1 MINKALIT
9 EERLATLR
17 AGREK
22 MRAEKFDQ
30 LREKLGDA
38 TVDEL
43 KKTYELFDETLYIW
57 VAGLWEPAIG
67 GFYYSNSARD
77 YEGFLPDIE
86 STRQA
91 LGYIQGVGLC
101 QGRGDSFITALSAKS
116 REKLLNYAQSLQHE
130 DDGYFYHP
138 QWGKGVTV
146 SRRGRDLGWA
156 LSLIGEMGGK
166 PNYPTPMDRAQ
177 DATAQSTLPEYL
189 QSTAAWRAYLTT
201 LDIAHRSYSVG
212 NHIQSQ
218 VPQIKGA
225 GDEYVKILLDWYD
238 NSQNPANGTWEEQVN
253 YASINGLMKVTLA
266 YSAYAKKMPNADKAV
281 ESAITATLSD
291 EVPTGVTSIFNPWV
305 CIHQLLDNLRNNGD
319 ADKADVL
326 YAKILEQA
334 PEMIRITREKLIPY
348 KSADGSYSYNRG
360 GFNSY
365 RSQGAYVAVKG
376 VSEGEINGNGLAT
389 NGTVR
394 ELFGALGVPRVPY
407 YTAEDG
413 DLFFEL
419 LETATESPKIYPAV
433 PDPKKA

>member
-9 EERLATLR
+9 EERLAALR

-30 LREKLGDA
+30 LREKLGDE
-38 TVDEL
+38 TVNEL
-43 KKTYELFDETLYIW
+43 KKTYELIDETLYVW
-57 VAGLWEPAIG
+57 VAGLWEPSIG
-67 GFYYSNSARD
+67 GFYYSQSARD
-77 YEGFLPDIE
+77 YDGFLPDIE
-86 STRQA
+86 STAQA

-101 QGRGDSFITALSAKS
+101 QGRGDSYVAALSSEVRA
-116 REKLLNYAQSLQHE
+116 KLLNYAKSLQYE

-138 QWGKGVTV
+138 QWGKDVTV

-156 LSLIGEMGGK
+156 LGLIKNLGGK

-177 DATAQSTLPEYL
+177 DASAQSTLPEYL
-189 QSTAAWRAYLTT
+189 QSTDAWRDYLAT
-201 LDIAHRSYSVG
+201 LDVAHKSYSIG

-238 NSQNPANGTWEEQVN
+238 ANQNPENGTWEEQVD

-266 YSAYAKKMPNADKAV
+266 YSAYKKKMPNADKSV

-291 EVPTGVTSIFNPWV
+291 EIPTGVTSIFNPWV

-319 ADKADVL
+319 ADKADAL
-326 YAKILEQA
+326 YAKILEKA

-348 KSADGSYSYNRG
+348 KSADGSYSYCRG
-360 GFNSY
+360 GINSY
-365 RSQGAYVAVKG
+365 RSQGAYVAIKG
-376 VSEGEINGNGLAT
+376 VSEGEVNGNGLAI
-389 NGTVR
+389 NGTIR
-394 ELFGALGVPRVPY
+394 EIFGALGVPRVPY
-407 YTAEDG
+407 FTAEDG

-419 LETATESPKIYPAV
+419 LETATASPKLYPAV
-433 PDPKKA
+433 PDPAKQ